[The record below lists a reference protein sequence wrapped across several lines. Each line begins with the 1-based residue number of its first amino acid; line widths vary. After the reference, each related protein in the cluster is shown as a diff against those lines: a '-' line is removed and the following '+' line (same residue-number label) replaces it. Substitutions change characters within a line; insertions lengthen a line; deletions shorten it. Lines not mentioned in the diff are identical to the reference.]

1 MTKQTQNLQTH
12 VVLFLPLK
20 VAYIVYT
27 HKYFV
32 KNKIERFMFLNTE
45 ISRRINFFNWPYV
58 NSTFSCKL
66 YSTILVKWSF
76 QHIEDKSNY
85 TSFELCALS
94 HIWPGHGLK
103 SSHPSVKPYTE
114 GYAWRY
120 ICLYLPINIWINL
133 TKLAMPKTV
142 SERWCVPLNGSDT
155 KMSRVCIPLYFE
167 KMNSMYII
175 KNRGY
180 QRSNIII

>member
-1 MTKQTQNLQTH
+1 M
-12 VVLFLPLK
+12 
-20 VAYIVYT
+20 
-27 HKYFV
+27 
-32 KNKIERFMFLNTE
+32 
-45 ISRRINFFNWPYV
+45 